1 MVAIRYTLTR
11 EDFAELESECRG
23 GILRRTFRIL
33 GGSFIGL
40 IGLFT
45 IWQVNF
51 FFPRHHG
58 SVLITAMGVVCL
70 WAGFEC
76 PGLAWVFNRLSD
88 PYAECELAVHPGKL
102 SASVRGKTR
111 EFRWLPRRGFK
122 ESQKFFILEAFGSD
136 GKWTIPKRALTA
148 EQESRLRHLVD
159 GEPTGTPVIECG
171 FFLTPKDLEEASSA
185 EQPLLGSR
193 YGRIMLRIGAAL
205 STLVLPWIMWRL
217 GKSWI
222 DEFKHEPAVAA
233 FLAGYELFMLWTATG
248 CIGLKTLRRFDLPR
262 RIRISDLEVA
272 STRGEKISRYNW
284 KRFLYY
290 RETENLFVLHTLL
303 KVEFVTIPKKAL
315 HVDDQSRLRS
325 LLSEKLPRR
334 AQAARS

>member
-1 MVAIRYTLTR
+1 MVAIRYSLTR
-11 EDFAELESECRG
+11 EDLAELEAERRG
-23 GILRRTFRIL
+23 GILRRSFRIL
-33 GGSFIGL
+33 AGSFCGL
-40 IGLFT
+40 LGLFT

-58 SVLITAMGVVCL
+58 SGLITAMGVVCL

-76 PGLAWVFNRLSD
+76 PGLAWLFGILSD
-88 PYAECELAVHPGKL
+88 PYAECELVVHPGKL
-102 SASVRGKTR
+102 AVSARGKTR

-122 ESQKFFILEAFGSD
+122 ESEKFFILNAFGSE
-136 GKWTIPKRALTA
+136 GKWTIPKRVVTA

-159 GEPTGTPVIECG
+159 GEPTGGPVIECG

-185 EQPLLGSR
+185 EQPLLGSP
-193 YGRIMLRIGAAL
+193 YGRILLRIGAAL

-222 DEFKHEPAVAA
+222 DEFKHDPAVAVL
-233 FLAGYELFMLWTATG
+233 LAGYELFMLWTATG
-248 CIGLKTLRRFDLPR
+248 CIGLKALRRLDLPR
-262 RIRISDLEVA
+262 RIRISDLEVV
-272 STRGEKISRYNW
+272 STRGEKTSRYKW

-303 KVEFVTIPKKAL
+303 KVEFVTIPKRAL
-315 HVDDQSRLRS
+315 QADDENGLRS
-325 LLSEKLPRR
+325 LLSEKLPEKD
-334 AQAARS
+334 AAARS